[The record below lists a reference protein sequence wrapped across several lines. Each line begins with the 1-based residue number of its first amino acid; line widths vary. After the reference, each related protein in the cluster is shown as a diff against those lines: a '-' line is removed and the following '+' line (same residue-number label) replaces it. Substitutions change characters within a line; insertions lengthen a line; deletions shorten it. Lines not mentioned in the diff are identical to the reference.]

1 MEAKVV
7 WQKEKLK
14 FTGHIEGS
22 PDIFM
27 DSESG
32 PTPMELVLVALGGCT
47 GMDII
52 SILQKMRQD
61 VKNFEINLLAERANE
76 HPKVFTKINLE
87 YVVYGTNIDENA
99 VKRAIELSQ
108 EKYCSVGGMLKKAV
122 ELTYSY
128 KIINE

>member
-14 FTGHIEGS
+14 FTGNIEGS
-22 PDIFM
+22 PEVFM
-27 DSESG
+27 DSENG

-47 GMDII
+47 GMDVI

-61 VKNFEINLLAERANE
+61 VKGFEINLLAERANE

-87 YVVYGTNIDENA
+87 YVVYGSNIDESA

-108 EKYCSVGGMLKKAV
+108 EKYCSVGGMLKKSV